1 MHKVLQGLNASSLQR
16 QNLACPAHQLH
27 WETLMGVGEGYSMR
41 SWYMVYV
48 KQIMRFTPSTE
59 HAVFV
64 RSA

>member
-1 MHKVLQGLNASSLQR
+1 MHKALQGLSASSLQR

-48 KQIMRFTPSTE
+48 EQIMRFTPSTE
-59 HAVFV
+59 PGVFV